1 MLSRTQ
7 PGAICP
13 TCKQPLPA
21 DAVAQ
26 AQDDLRQKLGEV
38 ASRGQGLRSQLN
50 DLTAQEKQAQEEYGR
65 FGRIYRSGGVLT
77 GLMLIILLI
86 LCFQTMLWNI
96 SKMKTASYPSF

>member
-26 AQDDLRQKLGEV
+26 AQENLRQKLGEV
-38 ASRGQGLRSQLN
+38 TSRGQGLRSQLN
-50 DLTAQEKQAQEEYGR
+50 DLTALEKQTRETFER
-65 FGRIYRSGGVLT
+65 FHKEDVE
-77 GLMLIILLI
+77 
-86 LCFQTMLWNI
+86 
-96 SKMKTASYPSF
+96 KTALCY